1 MPNSEPLGLYIHW
14 PFCARICPYCD
25 FNVYKNG
32 DVDAIRW
39 ANALTRDMT
48 HWAQQAPDRK
58 LTSIY
63 FGGGTPS
70 LAPVSVIRSVITKAD
85 DLWGLSSDAEI
96 TIEANPTDAEQSL
109 FKAFSDAGVNRL
121 SLGVQSLKDDAL
133 KFLGRDHSAADA
145 KRAIDAALSTFPQ
158 TTFDLIYA
166 RPEQSAEEWRIELEE
181 ALATGIR
188 HLSLYQLTIEP
199 GTAFHKQV
207 SAGRWSPLS
216 EDASA
221 THYEIAQVLTAAA
234 GLPAY
239 EISNH
244 AAPGHES
251 QHNLIYWRYQDYV
264 GIGPG
269 AHGRLATETNK
280 LATQT
285 HLRPSAYLEAVENS
299 GTGII
304 EIEELG
310 DEAQLTERLSM
321 GLRLTEGIRVYAD
334 DPFYSDD
341 QRSNRLR
348 DLIADG
354 FIEDNCGHIRL
365 TETGRPL
372 LNRILYELLA

>member
-1 MPNSEPLGLYIHW
+1 MHW
-14 PFCARICPYCD
+14 PYCARICPYCD
-25 FNVYKNG
+25 FNVYKSG
-32 DVDAIRW
+32 DVDAVRW
-39 ANALTRDMT
+39 ADALTRDMT
-48 HWAQQAPDRK
+48 HWAQQTPDRK
-58 LTSIY
+58 LASIY

-85 DLWGLSSDAEI
+85 GLWGLSSDAEI

-109 FKAFSDAGVNRL
+109 FKAFRDAGVNRL

-145 KRAIDAALSTFPQ
+145 KRAINAALSTFPQ

-166 RPEQSAEEWRIELEE
+166 RPEQSAEEWRTELEE

-207 SAGRWSPLS
+207 SAGRWSPLG

-221 THYEIAQVLTAAA
+221 THYEIAQELTAAA

-251 QHNLIYWRYQDYV
+251 QHNLIYWRYQDYA

-269 AHGRLATETNK
+269 AHGRLAKETKK

-285 HLRPSAYLEAVENS
+285 HLRPSAYLEDVENS

-304 EIEELG
+304 EIEELN

-334 DPFYSDD
+334 DPFFSDD

-372 LNRILYELLA
+372 LNRILYELLV